1 MLVDMMGCG
10 PLLQLSV
17 VHHHLSSILFVFVF
31 AQAIQEL
38 ITPTPHRVT
47 GLELGPKIQFYIS
60 LALICISSPTSSTLC
75 GVYFFCQ
82 ALVFARLAARQQNP
96 LSACLK

>member
-1 MLVDMMGCG
+1 MMGYG

-60 LALICISSPTSSTLC
+60 LALICISSPTISTLC